1 MIWKFSSGG
10 FQQQCQEDI
19 WGLCGRS
26 HLISQWWDDA
36 SFKRSVILMNILIW
50 KRHNTGYL
58 VNTVIFKGSCIQQLL
73 PKVLKYVMKYLNN
86 PSSSKGL
93 YFTVSLRQ
101 NGFQNS
107 SCFCQIVTLPSANCN
122 ANWCSVG
129 LRLFHS
135 TYPVLVNMCPMQSH
149 PLIVSWQMARLHALW
164 DAHLHITTYWV
175 VICIYLWE

>member
-19 WGLCGRS
+19 WGLCRRS

-58 VNTVIFKGSCIQQLL
+58 VNTVIFKSSCIQQLL